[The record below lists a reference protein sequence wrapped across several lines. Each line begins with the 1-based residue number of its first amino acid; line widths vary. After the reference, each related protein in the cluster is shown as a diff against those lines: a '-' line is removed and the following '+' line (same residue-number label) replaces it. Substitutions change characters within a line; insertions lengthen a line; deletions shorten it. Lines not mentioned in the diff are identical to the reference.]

1 MNMPPKKSIATIK
14 AKLHIAKTKME
25 SALNSFSKELE
36 SEKPNIIAINHYKNT
51 VQLRLEDLEETT
63 CHQEITHLRSYTMAT
78 IHRQPPHRPT
88 KSDYLLRLVEAD
100 SRSIRATRRQ

>member
-36 SEKPNIIAINHYKNT
+36 SEKPNIIAINLYKNR
-51 VQLRLEDLEETT
+51 VQLRLEDLEEKTYEAID
-63 CHQEITHLRSYTMAT
+63 EIPAGEQTELSTSSRNFIYKLMTLRRKVCTSAK
-78 IHRQPPHRPT
+78 HRQT
-88 KSDYLLRLVEAD
+88 
-100 SRSIRATRRQ
+100 